1 MSKSFLGVAVSG
13 VALIVALGS
22 GVRAQQ
28 GQGPAAPPRNPTPAN
43 MPLPTLQDM
52 FVRFPLPP
60 GQQAY
65 ANIDGRHL
73 HEYVVEQAGI
83 ARKYRDAG
91 HPKFWGRI
99 IGTSAD
105 AEDVAWMIA
114 RFKAAGLSDVRGQ
127 PYDLVPQWFPQSWEV
142 TVTGHGMTIRLD
154 SAQPDYGAAATPAEG
169 VDLDAVYVARSCSR
183 RPRSRSTR
191 CLPLSASPTA
201 TRCGCG
207 VRRRGC
213 TGGAA
218 GRCS

>member
-13 VALIVALGS
+13 VALIVALGG
-22 GVRAQQ
+22 GVGAQQ

-43 MPLPTLQDM
+43 MPLATLQDM

-65 ANIDGRHL
+65 ANIDGRRL

-83 ARKYRDAG
+83 SRKYRDAG

-114 RFKAAGLSDVRGQ
+114 RFKAAGLSDVRASRTTSCLSGFRSRGKSPSPAMGQ
-127 PYDLVPQWFPQSWEV
+127 PSDSTRRSRITARPGRRLRGWIWMPRSSGARDA
-142 TVTGHGMTIRLD
+142 TVHPRTI
-154 SAQPDYGAAATPAEG
+154 AAA
-169 VDLDAVYVARSCSR
+169 
-183 RPRSRSTR
+183 
-191 CLPLSASPTA
+191 
-201 TRCGCG
+201 
-207 VRRRGC
+207 
-213 TGGAA
+213 
-218 GRCS
+218 